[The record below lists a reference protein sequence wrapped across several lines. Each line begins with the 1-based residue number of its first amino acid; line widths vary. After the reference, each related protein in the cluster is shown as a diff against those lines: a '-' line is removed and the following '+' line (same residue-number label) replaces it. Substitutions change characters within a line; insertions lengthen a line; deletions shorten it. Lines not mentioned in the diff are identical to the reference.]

1 MSDMRAIMQKSPVIP
16 VVTVDDVDTAVANAK
31 DLYAGGLAV
40 IEVVW
45 RTAAA
50 LESLPAIKAA
60 VPELCVGMGTV
71 WTQAQAREAI
81 AAGAEFIVSPG
92 IADAVGAVCR
102 ELGVPHLPAAQTVS
116 ELAHLVG
123 QGYTASKLFPADVLG
138 GPKAIKAFSAVLPQL
153 LFCPTGGIAEQTASD
168 YLALPS
174 VACVGGSWLTR
185 GAATNADGTSS
196 VRAAAQRAAALTG
209 A

>member
-1 MSDMRAIMQKSPVIP
+1 MKDMQSIMQTSPVIP
-16 VVTVDDVDTAVANAK
+16 VVTVDDVEVAVANAK
-31 DLYAGGLAV
+31 DLHAGGLGV

-45 RTAAA
+45 RTAEAVDA
-50 LESLPAIKAA
+50 LRAIKAA
-60 VPELCVGMGTV
+60 VPDLCVGMGTV

-92 IADAVGAVCR
+92 IADAAGAACR
-102 ELGVPHLPAAQTVS
+102 ELDVPHLSGAQTVS
-116 ELAHLVG
+116 EIAHLIE

-138 GPKAIKAFSAVLPQL
+138 GPKAIKAFATVFPQL
-153 LFCPTGGIAEQTASD
+153 LFCPTGGISEQTAGD

-185 GAATNADGTSS
+185 DTSTTAEGMSS
-196 VRAAAQRAAALTG
+196 VRVAAQRAAALTG